1 MQAHNKFEYLIRD
14 VLKAQGY
21 SEDVQNTSYD
31 DLEQDD
37 SLPIELRSFIS
48 SAGNVWQYLIDDG
61 TYIPPKE
68 PVIASSNL
76 VVTPIRIDEVT
87 SMINGLPEEHR
98 WVAQIAIQM
107 TVNYINSKGE

>member
-76 VVTPIRIDEVT
+76 VVTPTNVEEIT
-87 SMINGLPEEHR
+87 NMLSGLPIEHKG
-98 WVAQIAIQM
+98 VAMIAVQM
-107 TVNYINSKGE
+107 VINYINSKEK